1 MYNIIKNP
9 ETNRNVFIHSKK
21 GIAILE
27 KYLNNL
33 TGGGSIKTLE
43 VKYIPHEFQSDN
55 YERLKDMISIINS
68 VKNISENVDGQS
80 HEKNMRLFML
90 NNKEYVNRNM
100 LYFFVSSVSDI
111 KQDLVSD
118 ISDIK
123 QDLISNIKQ
132 GLTFKKKPKSLPF
145 ISYILL
151 KLTLQPDAQKNIKQ
165 FIQNYNKQNNNFFE
179 EININYLT
187 MNHWN
192 DQVKNLI
199 YRFHL
204 TNIIS
209 VLLILFIYILNILE
223 LLYNQKLSSSLSY
236 KEHLKLKEEIINIID
251 KFYKQ
256 DLILCD
262 LNNVKS
268 LIEINDSL
276 KTIFIKILDYPKIFP
291 VLQDNL
297 KKDLLVQNNRLV
309 TME

>member
-111 KQDLVSD
+111 KQS
-118 ISDIK
+118 
-123 QDLISNIKQ
+123 
-132 GLTFKKKPKSLPF
+132 LTFEKKPKSLPF
-145 ISYILL
+145 ISYILE
-151 KLTLQPDAQKNIKQ
+151 KLTLEPDEQKNIKQ
-165 FIQNYNKQNNNFFE
+165 SIQNYNKQNNNFFE

>member
-9 ETNRNVFIHSKK
+9 ETNKNVSIYSKK

-33 TGGGSIKTLE
+33 TGGGSNKTLE
-43 VKYIPHEFQSDN
+43 VPYIPDEFQSDKKKN
-55 YERLKDMISIINS
+55 ERLEEMISIINS

-80 HEKNMRLFML
+80 HEKIMRFFML

-111 KQDLVSD
+111 KQS
-118 ISDIK
+118 
-123 QDLISNIKQ
+123 
-132 GLTFKKKPKSLPF
+132 LTFEKKPKSLPF
-145 ISYILL
+145 ISYILE
-151 KLTLQPDAQKNIKQ
+151 KLTLEPDEQKNIKQ
-165 FIQNYNKQNNNFFE
+165 SIQNYNKQNNNFFE
-179 EININYLT
+179 KININYLT

-192 DQVKNLI
+192 YEVKNLI

-209 VLLILFIYILNILE
+209 VLLILFIYILNIL
-223 LLYNQKLSSSLSY
+223 YIPKLCSSY
-236 KEHLKLKEEIINIID
+236 KEHLELKEEIINIID
-251 KFYKQ
+251 K
-256 DLILCD
+256 LIDKKNLD
-262 LNNVKS
+262 IPSSKNVES
-268 LIEINDSL
+268 LIKINDSL

-297 KKDLLVQNNRLV
+297 KKDLQVQNNRLV
-309 TME
+309 TMK

>member
-9 ETNRNVFIHSKK
+9 ETNRNVSIYSKK

-43 VKYIPHEFQSDN
+43 VPYIPDEFQSDKKKN
-55 YERLKDMISIINS
+55 ERLKEMISIINS

-80 HEKNMRLFML
+80 HEKIMRFFML

-118 ISDIK
+118 IK
-123 QDLISNIKQ
+123 QGLISNIKQ
-132 GLTFKKKPKSLPF
+132 SLTFGKKPKSLPLPF
-145 ISYILL
+145 ISYILE
-151 KLTLQPDAQKNIKQ
+151 KLTLEPDEQKNIKQ
-165 FIQNYNKQNNNFFE
+165 SIQNYNKQNNNFFE
-179 EININYLT
+179 KININYLT

-192 DQVKNLI
+192 YEVKNLI

-209 VLLILFIYILNILE
+209 VLLILFIYILNIL
-223 LLYNQKLSSSLSY
+223 YIPKLCSSY
-236 KEHLKLKEEIINIID
+236 KEHLELKEEIINIID
-251 KFYKQ
+251 KLIDKENL
-256 DLILCD
+256 DIPSSKNVESLIL
-262 LNNVKS
+262 
-268 LIEINDSL
+268 INDSL

-297 KKDLLVQNNRLV
+297 KKDLQVQNNRLV
-309 TME
+309 TMK

>member
-111 KQDLVSD
+111 KQS
-118 ISDIK
+118 
-123 QDLISNIKQ
+123 
-132 GLTFKKKPKSLPF
+132 LTFEKKPKSLPF